1 VAAAVR
7 TSDRGPDIR
16 VPPCAGSCDAGATPI
31 DEAARAPRE
40 EQPVHAELVADPG
53 EFLRRSSELRAR
65 EPVLTNVIGT
75 VVQGIADGRQYDQAW
90 FWLVLD
96 DAGTVVG
103 CASRTAPWN
112 LLLGP
117 MPAAAAAV
125 LAPAVVAADPQ
136 VPGVVGPDEVA
147 RAFADALPGQRL
159 DVTMREVVRVLD
171 DLVEP
176 PDVPGEAQVARSDEL
191 PVLVEWY
198 RQFGADAGLPLH
210 DVEQS
215 VATRLGVGALLWW
228 NVNGVHVSLAG
239 HTTPVQV
246 PGGAVGRIGP
256 VYTPLEHRR
265 HGYAAALTT
274 AVTRRLLTSCS
285 VVMLFADADNATS
298 NGVYERLGF
307 RSTGEVVE
315 AAIVAAQPTSAGPR
329 HQ

>member
-1 VAAAVR
+1 M
-7 TSDRGPDIR
+7 
-16 VPPCAGSCDAGATPI
+16 
-31 DEAARAPRE
+31 
-40 EQPVHAELVADPG
+40 HAELVADPV
-53 EFLRRSSELRAR
+53 EFLRRSSEVRAR

-75 VVQGIADGRQYDQAW
+75 VVQGIADGRRYDQAW

-96 DAGTVVG
+96 DDGTVVG

-117 MPAAAAAV
+117 MPAAAAAA

-136 VPGVVGPDEVA
+136 VPGVVGLDEVA
-147 RAFADALPGQRL
+147 EAFADALPDHRL

-176 PDVPGEAQVARSDEL
+176 VDVPGDAHVAGPDEL
-191 PVLVEWY
+191 PVLVDWY
-198 RQFGADAGLPLH
+198 RQFAADAGLPLH

-228 NVNGVHVSLAG
+228 TVDGVHVSLAG

-246 PGGAVGRIGP
+246 VGGAVGRIGP
-256 VYTPLEHRR
+256 VYTPVEHRR
-265 HGYAAALTT
+265 HGYAAALTA
-274 AVTRRLLTSCS
+274 AVARRLLTSCT
-285 VVMLFADADNATS
+285 VVMLFADAANATS

-307 RSTGEVVE
+307 RATGEMVE
-315 AAIVAAQPTSAGPR
+315 AD
-329 HQ
+329 